1 MLCIC
6 FKAASSN
13 LSPAA
18 GQSTAISLMWYAPSR
33 AAVIV
38 ITIGK
43 RKSAICLIYCLCK
56 EVHSFQRGKKNP
68 LDCITKIRF
77 FGGFLTPQQSCAFWL
92 ILSS

>member
-1 MLCIC
+1 MGRTLSSTSCACWYDGCTFSPGYEMLCIC

-33 AAVIV
+33 AAVII

-43 RKSAICLIYCLCK
+43 RKSAIC
-56 EVHSFQRGKKNP
+56 
-68 LDCITKIRF
+68 
-77 FGGFLTPQQSCAFWL
+77 
-92 ILSS
+92 